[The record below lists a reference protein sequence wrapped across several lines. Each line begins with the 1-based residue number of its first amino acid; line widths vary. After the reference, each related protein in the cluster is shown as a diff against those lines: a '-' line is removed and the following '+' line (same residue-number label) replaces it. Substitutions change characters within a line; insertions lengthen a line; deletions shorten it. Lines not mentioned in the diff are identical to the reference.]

1 MTYSVDFRK
10 KVLQI
15 RQKED
20 LSILKTAKL
29 FGISPTTIVK
39 WSKNLLPKVGR
50 NKPATSIDMQALVKD
65 VRENPDS
72 YQYER
77 ATRLG
82 VGTRTVG
89 YAMKRL
95 RVTYKKNFKSS
106 EGKIRRTAYFSG
118 EN

>member
-1 MTYSVDFRK
+1 MTYSVDFRE

-15 RQKED
+15 RHKEK

-39 WSKNLLPKVGR
+39 WGKKLLPKAGR
-50 NKPATSIDMQALVKD
+50 DKPATRIDMQALVND

-77 ATRLG
+77 ANRLG

-89 YAMKRL
+89 YALKRL
-95 RVTYKKNFKSS
+95 QVTYKKNFKSS